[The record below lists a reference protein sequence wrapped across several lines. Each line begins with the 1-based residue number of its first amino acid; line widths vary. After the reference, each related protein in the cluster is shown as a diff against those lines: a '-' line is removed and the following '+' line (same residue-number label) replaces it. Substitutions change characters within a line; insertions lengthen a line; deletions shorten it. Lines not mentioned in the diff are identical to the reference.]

1 MFCCLAA
8 LPGRFWPGER
18 EHLGLQFIAG
28 RRGGPAL
35 ASHDV
40 GLAYPGQA
48 TLGLTDNMEGLE
60 RNVLALKIYWTIL
73 YHRGELTKI
82 CLKIIHSVD
91 FTLEKTLLALSRNS
105 MALWLA
111 GYVIKNHLA
120 SRESKRTNGLI
131 VVVAQPECDPDNSTC
146 ITVLPVL
153 SSL

>member
-1 MFCCLAA
+1 MAVRSRFTGPRQHTNLDWFLSVPPVFCCLAA
-8 LPGRFWPGER
+8 VPGRSGRLGEGD
-18 EHLGLQFIAG
+18 HLGLQFIAG

-111 GYVIKNHLA
+111 GYVIKK
-120 SRESKRTNGLI
+120 SPG
-131 VVVAQPECDPDNSTC
+131 Q
-146 ITVLPVL
+146 
-153 SSL
+153 

>member
-18 EHLGLQFIAG
+18 DHLGLQLVAG

-60 RNVLALKIYWTIL
+60 RNISALRISQKEKIL
-73 YHRGELTKI
+73 FKAFENN
-82 CLKIIHSVD
+82 
-91 FTLEKTLLALSRNS
+91 SRS
-105 MALWLA
+105 
-111 GYVIKNHLA
+111 
-120 SRESKRTNGLI
+120 
-131 VVVAQPECDPDNSTC
+131 
-146 ITVLPVL
+146 
-153 SSL
+153 